1 MVKKQSSRRRSGQS
15 TRASQGGTPGKGGQK
30 IHKAVPSSNRKRSLG
45 ETIGDRLN
53 EFADALESGEDLSAK
68 FTCRKVVL
76 NLAAQPYD
84 PSLVKRTRAI
94 LSVSQGIFAQFL
106 GVSVDTVQSWE
117 SGINTPSDM
126 ACRFMDEI
134 RHNPRYWRERLM
146 ASVSQRVEQPTG
158 V

>member
-1 MVKKQSSRRRSGQS
+1 M
-15 TRASQGGTPGKGGQK
+15 
-30 IHKAVPSSNRKRSLG
+30 KRSLG
-45 ETIGDRLN
+45 ETIGARLN
-53 EFADALESGEDLSAK
+53 EFADALESGEDLAK

-84 PSLVKRTRAI
+84 PSLVKKTRAI
-94 LSVSQGIFAQFL
+94 LSVSQGIFAKFL

-117 SGINTPSDM
+117 GGINTPSDM

-134 RHNPRYWRERLM
+134 RHDPQYWRKRLM
-146 ASVSQRVEQPTG
+146 ASVSQKVGQPTG